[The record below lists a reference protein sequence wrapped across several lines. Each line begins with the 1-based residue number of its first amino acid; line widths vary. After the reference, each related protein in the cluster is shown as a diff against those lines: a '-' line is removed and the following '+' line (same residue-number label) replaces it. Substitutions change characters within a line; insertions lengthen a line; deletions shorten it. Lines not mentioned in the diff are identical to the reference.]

1 MRSQLHLQSAIYLST
16 LIWTALLRMQGHFHR
31 SQTLY
36 NYMDPIMKQP
46 VQTFGSLGIDKT
58 KVSIIEDERHSYGA
72 LLAEFDKKKL
82 DMQAVMDWPITS
94 KPRSICRLLSK
105 SLFRN
110 NLQLLSP
117 VPSSSSALIGI
128 DRCIVD
134 AMRVVR
140 MITIKDL
147 KPFTSTSWVIR
158 VVDYLKSLPGTI
170 LQMSLT
176 N

>member
-1 MRSQLHLQSAIYLST
+1 MRSDLPPNADMDSPTQDAVPLPQKPNPI
-16 LIWTALLRMQGHFHR
+16 
-31 SQTLY
+31 Y
-36 NYMDPIMKQP
+36 NYMDRIMKQP
-46 VQTFGSLGIDKT
+46 VCTFRSLGIDKT
-58 KVSIIEDERHSYGA
+58 KVSIIEDEGHSYSA
-72 LLAEFDKKKL
+72 LLAEFDKKKQ
-82 DMQAVMDWPITS
+82 DMQAIMDWPIKS
-94 KPRSICRLLSK
+94 KPQSICRLLSK

-134 AMRVVR
+134 AMHVVR

-147 KPFTSTSWVIR
+147 KPFTARSWVIR
-158 VVDYLKSLPGTI
+158 VVDHIKSPPGTI

-176 N
+176 NCS